1 MTDNENVVNI
11 KLELLIPNRYQPRKV
26 FNDTSINEL
35 AESIKEYGVLNP
47 ILVRQVNDKY
57 EIIAGERRV
66 RASKIASLTTI
77 PAIIKQVDDKELAQ
91 IALIENIQRE
101 NITPI
106 EEAKSYEQILKNAN
120 ITEEELSKMI
130 GKSQPFISNKLRLL
144 SLPIEIQDAVINK
157 RISEKHARTLLT
169 VKNQEKQKELLN
181 RIVTEKISVRE
192 LESIIKKELEKES
205 DNMNNGNFFPN
216 FNTTPNNT
224 NLNAM
229 NMQATPGQP
238 PAVEITPMTY
248 SPQPEEAPAPQ
259 VMSTNV
265 EQIPEQNQPN
275 MQPTELSINNIQ
287 PIMPEENMQQPEPV
301 PEPIPQNIIP
311 EVPITGQNNLNMQPQ
326 PQFGNINEIP
336 LFANQNNSISK
347 ENSEQNQEVELNNL
361 NLDSAVNQPNLPQE
375 EVALFPDNNTNST
388 NIPIINNTTDE
399 EDDDEDEEENENYND
414 PELNKYY
421 KVKYFLEENDI
432 PYKAYTNEK
441 NNCIIIEL

>member
-1 MTDNENVVNI
+1 MTDNGNIVNI
-11 KLELLIPNRYQPRKV
+11 KLELLIPNRYQPRKL

-66 RASKIASLTTI
+66 RASQIASLTTI

-144 SLPIEIQDAVINK
+144 SLPIEIQEAVINK

-169 VKNQEKQKELLN
+169 VRNQEKQKELLN
-181 RIVTEKISVRE
+181 RIIAEKISVRE

-248 SPQPEEAPAPQ
+248 SPQPEETSAPQ

-265 EQIPEQNQPN
+265 EQITEQNQPN

-287 PIMPEENMQQPEPV
+287 PIMPEENMQQPEP
-301 PEPIPQNIIP
+301 ISQNINP
-311 EVPITGQNNLNMQPQ
+311 EVPITGQNDQNMQPQ

-336 LFANQNNSISK
+336 LFANQNNPIPE
-347 ENSEQNQEVELNNL
+347 ENPEQNQEVELNNL
-361 NLDSAVNQPNLPQE
+361 NLDSAVNQPNLPE
-375 EVALFPDNNTNST
+375 DEVALFPENNPIPT
-388 NIPIINNTTDE
+388 NIPITNNYAADDE
-399 EDDDEDEEENENYND
+399 DEDDEDEENENYDD

>member
-1 MTDNENVVNI
+1 MTDNGNIVNI
-11 KLELLIPNRYQPRKV
+11 KLELLIPNRYQPRKL

-66 RASKIASLTTI
+66 RASQIASLTTI

-144 SLPIEIQDAVINK
+144 SLPIEIQEAVINK

-169 VKNQEKQKELLN
+169 VRNQEKQKELLN
-181 RIVTEKISVRE
+181 RIIAEKISVRE

-224 NLNAM
+224 NLNVM

-248 SPQPEEAPAPQ
+248 SPQPEETSAPQ

-265 EQIPEQNQPN
+265 EQITEQNQPN

-287 PIMPEENMQQPEPV
+287 PIMPEENMQQPEP
-301 PEPIPQNIIP
+301 ISQNINP
-311 EVPITGQNNLNMQPQ
+311 EVPITGQNDQNMQPQ

-336 LFANQNNSISK
+336 LFANQNNPIPE
-347 ENSEQNQEVELNNL
+347 ENPEQNQEVELNNL
-361 NLDSAVNQPNLPQE
+361 NLDSAVNQPNLPE
-375 EVALFPDNNTNST
+375 DEVALFPENNPIPT
-388 NIPIINNTTDE
+388 NIPITNNYAADDE
-399 EDDDEDEEENENYND
+399 DEDDEDEENENYDD